1 MMDGGRFDAAKA
13 FPAKAFQQARRE
25 VCSSIALFHAS
36 PSRIKEPQSSK
47 ANRQNQQTLPGYH
60 ILTIDMMEL
69 LRSKDT
75 VEI

>member
-36 PSRIKEPQSSK
+36 SSRIKESQPSK
-47 ANRQNQQTLPGYH
+47 ANQQN
-60 ILTIDMMEL
+60 
-69 LRSKDT
+69 
-75 VEI
+75 